1 MSLLPVDH
9 NSFRSLPNYCLGD
22 LDNPCIDL
30 SPENSSGPISFDSG
44 IEQPYKDTRTSNS
57 SPTAASPYNPASKPS
72 SPKLSIVEYKSWEK
86 PPDIGD
92 RPETLH
98 SFNHLTLSLPA
109 KHTNTVETQTDW
121 IPYRVLVI
129 ERDQVVPAKSI
140 FDPPKPVERLDRKVT
155 VLKVWKNSRRA
166 IKERKPWLKY
176 SSTSSAYAEEEQ
188 ERVYHS
194 DSALD
199 SSVEVIMPVGTSEY
213 NFLFFIILLIV
224 SI

>member
-1 MSLLPVDH
+1 MSLLPIDQ

-57 SPTAASPYNPASKPS
+57 SPTAASKPS

-92 RPETLH
+92 RPEKLN
-98 SFNHLTLSLPA
+98 SFNHLTINLPA

-155 VLKVWKNSRRA
+155 VLKVWKNSKRA

-176 SSTSSAYAEEEQ
+176 SSASSANAEEEQ

-194 DSALD
+194 DSAID

-213 NFLFFIILLIV
+213 SL
-224 SI
+224 